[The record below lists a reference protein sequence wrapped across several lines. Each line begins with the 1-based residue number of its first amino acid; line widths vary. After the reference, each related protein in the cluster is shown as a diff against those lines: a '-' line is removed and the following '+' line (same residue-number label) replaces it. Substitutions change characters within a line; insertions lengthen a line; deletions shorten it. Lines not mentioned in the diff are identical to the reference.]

1 MAEEMLHAKRMKVKL
16 SIGWWKLFRKR
27 HPSLTQRK
35 ADMLCKPRMGATSR
49 KVLDRYFD
57 FLEEVLVH
65 NGLVEKP
72 AQIFN
77 CDETG
82 ISLQH
87 STGQVVVPT
96 SQKRPF
102 SISSATKKQITV
114 IACTSAAGYALPP
127 FVVSDRKTLNKL
139 S

>member
-1 MAEEMLHAKRMKVKL
+1 MAEEMLHAKGMKVKL
-16 SIGWWKLFRKR
+16 SSGWWKLFRKR
-27 HPSLTQRK
+27 NLNPSLTQRK

-65 NGLVEKP
+65 NGLAEKP

-87 STGQVVVPT
+87 STGQVVVPVQLIT
-96 SQKRPF
+96 CKKTRTCTTKVQERMRETE
-102 SISSATKKQITV
+102 SIESPLHVYVA
-114 IACTSAAGYALPP
+114 
-127 FVVSDRKTLNKL
+127 R
-139 S
+139 